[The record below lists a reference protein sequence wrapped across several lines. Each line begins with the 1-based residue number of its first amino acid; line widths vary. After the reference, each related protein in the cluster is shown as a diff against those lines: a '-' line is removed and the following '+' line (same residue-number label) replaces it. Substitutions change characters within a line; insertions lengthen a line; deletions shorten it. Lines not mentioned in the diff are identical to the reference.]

1 VPAQLIWM
9 IIVLGRKRIQEKQVV
24 RIIEVAEKLIVEAQK
39 DIEVQIIGRAKAE
52 EERALTGGV
61 LTEEKVQLEEEVLKE
76 EGAQIGEQAQ
86 IEEGAQ
92 IREGAQIGGGVQIG
106 EGAQIE
112 ERAQIGEGAQ
122 IREEAQIEDG
132 VLIREG
138 ARIEEEAQIEEGAQ
152 IGGGAQ
158 IGEGALIGV
167 LIEEEGAK
175 IGDKVLIGIEVQT
188 GKVQRSRGEVLIRD
202 HRLGHIEEAA
212 VVAMNGIVGQDTAQ
226 RGVDLR
232 EVTVGVLRQ
241 PGGTKVE
248 REYVELYCHHQEGE
262 RMQRDHYL
270 QNKWRQNCRHIC
282 RK

>member
-39 DIEVQIIGRAKAE
+39 DIEGQIIGRAKAE

-138 ARIEEEAQIEEGAQ
+138 ARIEEGAQ